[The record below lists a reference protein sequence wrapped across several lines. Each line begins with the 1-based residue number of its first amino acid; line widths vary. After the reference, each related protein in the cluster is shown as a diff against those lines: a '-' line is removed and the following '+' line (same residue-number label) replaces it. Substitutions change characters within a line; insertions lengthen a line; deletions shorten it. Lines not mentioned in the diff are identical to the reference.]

1 MDPLTQGQN
10 TSIFVIGVRSTT
22 LMKYYE
28 IVESIDSGFTRD
40 QEYKVPWPKEKLGRG
55 AGGEGSAGLD

>member
-1 MDPLTQGQN
+1 
-10 TSIFVIGVRSTT
+10 
-22 LMKYYE
+22 MKYYE